1 MLRSNPKNKKSS
13 RAWSVLMEMNDG
25 NIWDLSNIKMSHQVT
40 VCEKKTPNVVLI
52 RAPPG
57 DFGWKVEDFSIS
69 SRSKIESK
77 SNSPPAS
84 THQQPFLSKSN
95 HKKANTLIFLAHHI
109 MLSFFQT
116 QVQSC
121 HIAWDL
127 CLKKHRENC
136 KSCPLSRLS
145 CVSCDRTPVCDV
157 CLLCHLCPLSCLSF
171 VSCLFLVS
179 CLTCLAY
186 FSPEVVDKCSQ
197 MTIL

>member
-1 MLRSNPKNKKSS
+1 MLRSNPKTKKVP
-13 RAWSVLMEMNDG
+13 ALNQCWWKLMMETYEY
-25 NIWDLSNIKMSHQVT
+25 LSNIKMSHEVT

-127 CLKKHRENC
+127 CLKKNIARIAKAALC
-136 KSCPLSRLS
+136 
-145 CVSCDRTPVCDV
+145 PVC
-157 CLLCHLCPLSCLSF
+157 LLCPLSCLFF

-186 FSPEVVDKCSQ
+186 FSPEVVAKCSQ

>member
-1 MLRSNPKNKKSS
+1 
-13 RAWSVLMEMNDG
+13 
-25 NIWDLSNIKMSHQVT
+25 MSHQVT

-127 CLKKHRENC
+127 CLKKHRKNC
-136 KSCPLSRLS
+136 KSWPLSRLS
-145 CVSCDRTPVCDV
+145 CLFCVSCV
-157 CLLCHLCPLSCLSF
+157 SCLSPLSPLPPMSCLSPLSWQSF
-171 VSCLFLVS
+171 LSCLFLVS

-186 FSPEVVDKCSQ
+186 FSPEVVAKCSQ
-197 MTIL
+197 MTVLNSLNGCICIEKLEVVLESKLEAADFI